1 MSNNY
6 KTPALHWITE
16 DIWNLIDN
24 DESLMN
30 NETEELIY
38 ENYDAIDSCLE
49 DVLSDFFDDNI
60 DEIITFIGDKLE
72 DYYNSKEVKDRIRT
86 IIKDQVAN
94 NSNINIL

>member
-1 MSNNY
+1 MSNTY

-24 DESLMN
+24 DESLTN

-72 DYYNSKEVKDRIRT
+72 DYYNSKEVKDRIRK
-86 IIKDQVAN
+86 IIKDEVAN